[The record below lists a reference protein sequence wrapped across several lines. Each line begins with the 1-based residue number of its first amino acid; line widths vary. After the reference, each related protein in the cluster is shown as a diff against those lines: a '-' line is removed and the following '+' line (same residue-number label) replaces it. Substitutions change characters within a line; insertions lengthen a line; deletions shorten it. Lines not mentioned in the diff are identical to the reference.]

1 MNRIDQLF
9 QTKKNNILSI
19 YFTAGYPSLEDT
31 IPLIKTL
38 DDAGVDLIELGIP
51 YSDPL
56 ADGPTIQQSGQK
68 ALKNGMTLPIL
79 FKQLEDL
86 RQVTQMPVILMGH
99 FNQVLQYG
107 EVNFFKKCKEVGI
120 DGLILPD
127 LPLYEYE
134 EKYKDI
140 LEELDLNISFLFSPQ
155 TSNERL
161 KLIDKYSKG
170 FAYMVSSAA
179 TTGAKKGISTDQEV
193 YFSRINEMQLQS
205 PRLIGF
211 GIADKQSF
219 QTACSHANGVIIGSA
234 FIKAITDQEDV
245 MQAAQDFVT
254 GIIG

>member
-1 MNRIDQLF
+1 MNRIDHLF

-19 YFTAGYPSLEDT
+19 YFTAGYPSLHDT
-31 IPLIKTL
+31 IPMIKTL
-38 DDAGVDLIELGIP
+38 DEAGVDLIELGIP

-56 ADGPTIQQSGQK
+56 ADGPTIQKSGQQ
-68 ALKNGMTLPIL
+68 ALQNGMTLPIL

-86 RQVTQMPVILMGH
+86 RQVTEMPIILMGH

-107 EVNFFKKCKEVGI
+107 EVNFFKKCKEVGV

-127 LPLYEYE
+127 LPLYEYK

-155 TSNERL
+155 TNNERL
-161 KLIDKYSKG
+161 ASIDTYSKG

-179 TTGAKKGISTDQEV
+179 TTGAKKGISSDQKA
-193 YFSRINEMQLQS
+193 YFDRINRMNLKS

-211 GIADKQSF
+211 GISDKQSF

-234 FIKAITDQEDV
+234 FIKAITDKEDV
-245 MQAAQDFVT
+245 MAAAKNFVAS
-254 GIIG
+254 IR